1 MHDIG
6 PTDPDAEFV
15 ERVRRGIAQYN
26 RLRWVLVAL
35 YFVLAVAFVGLL
47 VAAAEFIGGGPWP
60 GLGPGFV
67 VGLALGVS
75 LGLVAVKIAHGLV
88 SALSG
93 GGRTERLLVQYYDA
107 VKEFKVSPTAPA
119 GEF

>member
-6 PTDPDAEFV
+6 PTDPDADFV
-15 ERVRRGIAQYN
+15 ERVRRGLARYD
-26 RLRWVLVAL
+26 RLLWALVAL

-47 VAAAEFIGGGPWP
+47 VAAVEFVRGGAWP
-60 GLGPGFV
+60 GLGPGFA
-67 VGLALGVS
+67 VGLALGAS

-107 VKEFKVSPTAPA
+107 VKEFKVSPAAPA
-119 GEF
+119 GEL